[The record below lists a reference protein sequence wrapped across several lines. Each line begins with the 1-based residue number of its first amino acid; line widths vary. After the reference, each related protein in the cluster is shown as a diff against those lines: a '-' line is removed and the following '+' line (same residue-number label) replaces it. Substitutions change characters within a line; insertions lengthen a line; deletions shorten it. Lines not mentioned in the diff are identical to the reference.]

1 MDDTGGAC
9 IWYIHI
15 KSVLLASRENISIF
29 SHYNKGLWGLTFKP
43 QTTQLPNTQILG
55 FLGRLSTKFKSYYG
69 VALEKE
75 QHEAKVFP
83 VASHLIRKSI
93 FIIIAGL
100 TREEPDAAAEPA
112 P

>member
-1 MDDTGGAC
+1 MRID
-9 IWYIHI
+9 
-15 KSVLLASRENISIF
+15 LQASN
-29 SHYNKGLWGLTFKP
+29 HP
-43 QTTQLPNTQILG
+43 TTQHPDPRLPRT
-55 FLGRLSTKFKSYYG
+55 RLSTKFKSYYG

-100 TREEPDAAAEPA
+100 TREEPDAAVEPA

>member
-1 MDDTGGAC
+1 MRIDLQAS
-9 IWYIHI
+9 IH
-15 KSVLLASRENISIF
+15 LTNQHPDSR
-29 SHYNKGLWGLTFKP
+29 
-43 QTTQLPNTQILG
+43 LPRT
-55 FLGRLSTKFKSYYG
+55 RLSTKFKSYNG